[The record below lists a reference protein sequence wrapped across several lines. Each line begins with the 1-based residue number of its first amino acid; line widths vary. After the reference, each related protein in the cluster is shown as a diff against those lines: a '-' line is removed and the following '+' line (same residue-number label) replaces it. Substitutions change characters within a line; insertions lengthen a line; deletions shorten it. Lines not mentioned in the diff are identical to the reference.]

1 MAFVNMVTHS
11 VILGLFFLSG
21 ALAQG
26 RRCLADLDIN
36 SLQRIE
42 ALSGSCLQIPC
53 TFRDRSG
60 KKYKFKSTRTTFGVW
75 VKHNLQYN
83 RNIVIYNSSKTVNTP
98 PINII
103 GDLAQ
108 RNCTTI
114 FNRLTTAY
122 NGTYYFRIENGPYR
136 ATALCDPLFI
146 TVTDSPQRP
155 RIEIPDELKE
165 EQTVT
170 VTCSAPIL
178 CPLSPPTLTW
188 NLTHASDK
196 TQHNSTWIS
205 IAKIQTTLLLSDKHD
220 GLSIYCFSTHPVN
233 TGKDK
238 TSGAILRLKVS
249 YGPKDTSASISPSN
263 FVSPGSRVNLTC
275 SSRSN
280 PPVSSF
286 TWFMNTTDGAVYV
299 SEGDFY
305 SFSVTTSGIYYCMAT
320 NDFGHQTSPEIHV
333 NIEGEPQW
341 KPVLGGIIGIIV
353 LICLVVCVWWLKS
366 SYRSRQQTQSLMG
379 AAANTEEPDSNVGSI
394 HYGEINFSRLEPT
407 QAGESQGHEDTVYA
421 QVKVSQPA
429 HTTTH
434 TESIYAQLKK
444 K

>member
-333 NIEGEPQW
+333 NIEGDDQLVVVVSVTVRTLGV
-341 KPVLGGIIGIIV
+341 VLLISTLIAFECWFRSRYSTKAVKHAVDTGECDNINRVPNRLSHLEKREKKKKMMSLESLLV
-353 LICLVVCVWWLKS
+353 LIIIC
-366 SYRSRQQTQSLMG
+366 G
-379 AAANTEEPDSNVGSI
+379 
-394 HYGEINFSRLEPT
+394 
-407 QAGESQGHEDTVYA
+407 
-421 QVKVSQPA
+421 
-429 HTTTH
+429 
-434 TESIYAQLKK
+434 
-444 K
+444 

>member
-60 KKYKFKSTRTTFGVW
+60 KKKKFKSTRTTFGVW

-114 FNRLTTAY
+114 FNSLTTAY
-122 NGTYYFRIENGPYR
+122 DGTYYFRIENGPYR
-136 ATALCDPLFI
+136 AAALCDPVAI

-155 RIEIPDELKE
+155 RIVISGELKE

-170 VTCSAPIL
+170 VTCSAPIP
-178 CPLSPPTLTW
+178 CPRSPPRLTW
-188 NLTHASDK
+188 NLPHASDK

-220 GLSIYCFSTHPVN
+220 GLSIKCFSTHSVN

-286 TWFMNTTDGAVYV
+286 TWFMNTTDGAVYI
-299 SEGDFY
+299 SEGDFH
-305 SFSVTTSGIYYCMAT
+305 SFNVNTSGIYYCMAT

-333 NIEGEPQW
+333 NIEGDDQ
-341 KPVLGGIIGIIV
+341 
-353 LICLVVCVWWLKS
+353 LVVVVSVTVTTLGVVLLIVTLIAFECWF
-366 SYRSRQQTQSLMG
+366 RSRYSTKAVKHAVDTGECEDINRVIEVQT
-379 AAANTEEPDSNVGSI
+379 D
-394 HYGEINFSRLEPT
+394 
-407 QAGESQGHEDTVYA
+407 
-421 QVKVSQPA
+421 
-429 HTTTH
+429 
-434 TESIYAQLKK
+434 
-444 K
+444 

>member
-21 ALAQG
+21 ALAL
-26 RRCLADLDIN
+26 RRPCSAGLNIT
-36 SLQRIE
+36 SPQRIE
-42 ALSGSCLQIPC
+42 ALSGSCLKIPC
-53 TFRDRSG
+53 IFMDHPG
-60 KKYKFKSTRTTFGVW
+60 DKKPFDSTRMTFGVW
-75 VKHNLQYN
+75 QKKSEKSTYLNDHGT
-83 RNIVIYNSSKTVNTP
+83 VIYNSSKTVNTS

-136 ATALCDPLFI
+136 ATALCDPVDI

-155 RIEIPDELKE
+155 RIVISGELKE

-170 VTCSAPIL
+170 VTCSAPIP
-178 CPLSPPTLTW
+178 CPRSPPRLTW
-188 NLTHASDK
+188 NLPHASDK

-220 GLSIYCFSTHPVN
+220 GLSIKCFSTHSVN

-286 TWFMNTTDGAVYV
+286 TWFMNTTDGAVYI
-299 SEGDFY
+299 SEGDFH
-305 SFSVTTSGIYYCMAT
+305 SFNVNTSGIYYCMAT
-320 NDFGHQTSPEIHV
+320 NDFGNQTSPEIHV
-333 NIEGEPQW
+333 NIEGDDQ
-341 KPVLGGIIGIIV
+341 
-353 LICLVVCVWWLKS
+353 LVVVVSVTVRTLGVVLLIVTLIAFECWF
-366 SYRSRQQTQSLMG
+366 RSRYSTKAVKHAVDTGECEDINRVIEVQT
-379 AAANTEEPDSNVGSI
+379 D
-394 HYGEINFSRLEPT
+394 
-407 QAGESQGHEDTVYA
+407 
-421 QVKVSQPA
+421 
-429 HTTTH
+429 
-434 TESIYAQLKK
+434 
-444 K
+444 